1 MEEEAQFARGFNPP
15 ERHRLWR
22 DVILPRS
29 IIPLY
34 WVYKIALFPFFLT
47 GKRPR
52 IFVKVSI
59 ESGIIGWTH
68 VYFEELYGSATDFFG
83 VDAITKQAV
92 DRDTDYLTQF
102 KANQH
107 RDKPDLVILDVRTPT
122 QSWLGA
128 LVETYR
134 MSALLLQS
142 GTTPMVVLT
151 DAYYRRHR
159 WQAAVLTAYHGSVVT
174 FSAEEIV
181 RKIFPHD
188 RIKGPLFMPIS
199 ARRLKWLEGQ
209 KKVHAS
215 EHAPDSPIKV
225 SFIGSMYWPRE
236 EFLSVVQSRLS
247 EFGIELDINSDK
259 AGTSNDQYWSTL
271 VSADIILTTT
281 LQGPERKFLDWVWIR
296 QAVFRYSETM
306 AAGTT
311 LVAGTVDGG
320 FPYFESGQ
328 DFVEFESVEQC
339 VESILQLVNN
349 HDLRDRIAQHG
360 HTTLSEYVNTRRFWH
375 DVLVTKHTGTT

>member
-1 MEEEAQFARGFNPP
+1 VEEEAQFARGFNPP

-34 WVYKIALFPFFLT
+34 WVYKVALFPFFLT
-47 GKRPR
+47 GKSPR
-52 IFVKVSI
+52 TFTKVSI
-59 ESGIIGWTH
+59 KSGIVGWTH
-68 VYFEELYGSATDFFG
+68 VYFEELYGSAADFFG
-83 VDAITKQAV
+83 VNAVTKQV
-92 DRDTDYLTQF
+92 IDRDSDYLPQF
-102 KANQH
+102 KSNQH

-122 QSWLGA
+122 QTWVGA
-128 LVETYR
+128 LIETYR
-134 MSALLLQS
+134 MSALLLRN
-142 GTTPMVVLT
+142 GATPMVVLT

-159 WQAAVLTAYHGSVVT
+159 WQAAVITAYRGSVVT
-174 FSAEEIV
+174 FSAKEIV

-188 RIKGPLFMPIS
+188 RIAGPLFMPIS
-199 ARRLKWLEGQ
+199 VSRLSWLENQ
-209 KKVHAS
+209 KKVRTS
-215 EHAPDSPIKV
+215 ERDPNSPLQV

-236 EFLSVVQSRLS
+236 EFFSVVQSCLS
-247 EFGIELDINSDK
+247 EYGIELDINGDK

-281 LQGPERKFLDWVWIR
+281 LQGPERKFLDWVWVR

-306 AAGTT
+306 AAGTA

-339 VESILQLVNN
+339 VESILQLVKN

-360 HTTLSEYVNTRRFWH
+360 HTTLSEYVKTGRFWR
-375 DVLVTKHTGTT
+375 DVLGAKPH